1 MQLQSRTERRHSVG
15 STSSLW
21 RLRFGPP
28 FLLRPPGFD
37 GFLLV
42 LLGNGNPRPAC
53 GAAFSSVH
61 NILSVFGL
69 VPTRDEPAECLPWT
83 RRTGVRR
90 CFPCSGNVSAHSGRR
105 WPRPYVR
112 RFCPIFGIP
121 SWLMPLRDRSG
132 QRWQP
137 LGKPYVVAATEV
149 CSRFF
154 GTCRALSPPSP
165 PSLPRSFFA
174 FWGFPERNTQDHPSL
189 SWVCPWTIVRPSFLS
204 SPSSLGVPGCF
215 VIAGS
220 PSFWCVPGRMCR
232 SWEHLCL
239 LLSFPLF
246 SSSPCPLFPR
256 ARRVYKQT
264 RLLQQV
270 FLMRFG
276 LSSVCPRSFGFPFIG
291 PHRRF
296 FPFFPLFFH
305 VFLSSCLFILILSFS
320 CVHFRP
326 DLSLYTYTHAYF
338 TYSEV
343 QVAQVRYNE
352 VWLIGCPSSLGSFS
366 SATTHTFVCLVLLIF
381 ICPFC
386 VHMCLPPFRA
396 GWRSHMPPFG
406 EACVCN
412 PWNHRDPVGF

>member
-1 MQLQSRTERRHSVG
+1 MIFVSSLEFQVG
-15 STSSLW
+15 SCLHVTAAVK
-21 RLRFGPP
+21 GGQP
-28 FLLRPPGFD
+28 FRARVQG
-37 GFLLV
+37 
-42 LLGNGNPRPAC
+42 
-53 GAAFSSVH
+53 
-61 NILSVFGL
+61 
-69 VPTRDEPAECLPWT
+69 
-83 RRTGVRR
+83 
-90 CFPCSGNVSAHSGRR
+90 HSDQSK
-105 WPRPYVR
+105 
-112 RFCPIFGIP
+112 F
-121 SWLMPLRDRSG
+121 
-132 QRWQP
+132 
-137 LGKPYVVAATEV
+137 
-149 CSRFF
+149 SRFI
-154 GTCRALSPPSP
+154 GTCRALSPPFSP
-165 PSLPRSFFA
+165 FPPRSFFA
-174 FWGFPERNTQDHPSL
+174 FWGFPECNTQDHPSL
-189 SWVCPWTIVRPSFLS
+189 SWVCPWTIVRSWEHLPFLSLSLPLSFFPSLFLSFLS

-276 LSSVCPRSFGFPFIG
+276 LSSVCPRSFGSPFIG
-291 PHRRF
+291 PHRR
-296 FPFFPLFFH
+296 FFPLFFH

-320 CVHFRP
+320 CAHFRP
-326 DLSLYTYTHAYF
+326 DLSLYTYTHAYY

-352 VWLIGCPSSLGSFS
+352 VWLIGCPSSLGTFS
-366 SATTHTFVCLVLLIF
+366 SATTHTFVCPVLLIF

-386 VHMCLPPFRA
+386 VHMCLPPFQA

-406 EACVCN
+406 EALFCWCVCN
-412 PWNHRDPVGF
+412 PWNHRDPFGFAQACFLTF